1 LNNAQVIFTINSVVF
16 YMSKTNF
23 TFEKRPVAGAGDGE
37 ETIG

>member
-1 LNNAQVIFTINSVVF
+1 MNNAQVIFTINSVVF

-23 TFEKRPVAGAGDGE
+23 TLEKRLVLSEGDGE